1 MGKIGSGENGSL
13 TFLDL
18 ISIMSFYIG
27 LENLDMN
34 ITQEDMQET
43 TNILDKALR
52 KEVDDIHSHLAIQD
66 AKLNHIVSI
75 LEELKH
81 DKN

>member
-1 MGKIGSGENGSL
+1 MGRIGTGENGQL

-18 ISIMSFYIG
+18 ISILSFWIG
-27 LENLDMN
+27 VENFDMN
-34 ITQEDMQET
+34 VTQEDMQK
-43 TNILDKALR
+43 NANRLDAHLR
-52 KEVDDIHSHLAIQD
+52 KEVDDIHSHLSIQD

-75 LEELKH
+75 LEELKN